1 MNLPMNV
8 NLSWLT
14 TQPTTVE
21 EYKQAVEERLKR
33 FDYVVTEDNRKE
45 AEQDKKA
52 LNEAYNKLHADRM
65 SAYKEFDAVK
75 KEMIATENLI
85 KAKVDEINTQIKEL
99 DQHFI
104 DEKQLE
110 ITEYYASLNF
120 NLVPLNKIFD
130 KKWLNKSCK
139 NWKDQMNEKIKQ
151 IEDGLELINNF
162 GISEEEKEEVKG
174 FYLECLNISQARA
187 QFDAQ
192 KERRESLRKQQEEN
206 ARKQEQVLQ
215 TQQKPIERHSQK
227 VEQDIEIPKK
237 QRINVVFEAT
247 RDFYDEMNVLIRKY
261 KPLVKIISRED
272 VE

>member
-1 MNLPMNV
+1 MNV

-21 EYKQAVEERLKR
+21 EYKQAVLERLKR

-85 KAKVDEINTQIKEL
+85 KNKVDDINSQIKEL

-110 ITEYYASLNF
+110 IAEYFSSLNF
-120 NLVPLNKIFD
+120 NLVSLDKIFD
-130 KKWLNKSCK
+130 KKWLNKTCK
-139 NWKDQMNEKIKQ
+139 NWEKQIDEKIKK
-151 IEDGLELINNF
+151 IEDDLELINNF
-162 GISEEEKEEVKG
+162 GISEEEKEEVKS

-192 KERRESLRKQQEEN
+192 KERREALRKKQEEN
-206 ARKQEQVLQ
+206 TRQQEQALQ
-215 TQQKPIERHSQK
+215 AQQKPIERHSQSH
-227 VEQDIEIPKK
+227 EQNITNIKK
-237 QRINVVFEAT
+237 QRINVIFEAE

-272 VE
+272 VD

>member
-8 NLSWLT
+8 NLSWLA

-21 EYKQAVEERLKR
+21 EYKQAVVERLKR
-33 FDYVVTEDNRKE
+33 YDYVVTEDNRKE

-85 KAKVDEINTQIKEL
+85 KNKVDDINFQIKEL

-110 ITEYYASLNF
+110 IAEYFSSLNF
-120 NLVPLNKIFD
+120 NLVSLDKIFD
-130 KKWLNKSCK
+130 KKWLNKTCK
-139 NWKDQMNEKIKQ
+139 NWKIQIDEKIKQ
-151 IEDGLELINNF
+151 IEDDLELINNF

-192 KERRESLRKQQEEN
+192 KERREALRKKQEEN
-206 ARKQEQVLQ
+206 ARQQEQALQ
-215 TQQKPIERHSQK
+215 AQQKPIERHSQD
-227 VEQDIEIPKK
+227 VEEIIEVPKK
-237 QRINVVFEAT
+237 QRIKVEFIAT
-247 RDFYDEMNVLIRKY
+247 RQFYDEMNVLIKKY
-261 KPLVKIISRED
+261 RPQVKILERE
-272 VE
+272 EIE

>member
-21 EYKQAVEERLKR
+21 EYKQAVLERLKR
-33 FDYVVTEDNRKE
+33 YDYVVTEENRKE

-85 KAKVDEINTQIKEL
+85 KAKVDEINAQIKEL

-110 ITEYYASLNF
+110 IADYFSSLNF
-120 NLVPLNKIFD
+120 NLVSLDKIFD

-151 IEDGLELINNF
+151 IENDLELINNF
-162 GISEEEKEEVKG
+162 GISKEEKEEVKG
-174 FYLECLNISQARA
+174 FYLECLNISQARD

-192 KERRESLRKQQEEN
+192 KARREMIRRQQEEN
-206 ARKQEQVLQ
+206 VVKQEKSLEAY
-215 TQQKPIERHSQK
+215 QKPIERRSQN
-227 VEQDIEIPKK
+227 VEQIIDGPKK

>member
-21 EYKQAVEERLKR
+21 EYTQAVLERLKR

-85 KAKVDEINTQIKEL
+85 KNKVDDINSQIKEL

-110 ITEYYASLNF
+110 IAEYFS
-120 NLVPLNKIFD
+120 
-130 KKWLNKSCK
+130 
-139 NWKDQMNEKIKQ
+139 
-151 IEDGLELINNF
+151 
-162 GISEEEKEEVKG
+162 
-174 FYLECLNISQARA
+174 
-187 QFDAQ
+187 
-192 KERRESLRKQQEEN
+192 
-206 ARKQEQVLQ
+206 
-215 TQQKPIERHSQK
+215 
-227 VEQDIEIPKK
+227 
-237 QRINVVFEAT
+237 
-247 RDFYDEMNVLIRKY
+247 
-261 KPLVKIISRED
+261 
-272 VE
+272 